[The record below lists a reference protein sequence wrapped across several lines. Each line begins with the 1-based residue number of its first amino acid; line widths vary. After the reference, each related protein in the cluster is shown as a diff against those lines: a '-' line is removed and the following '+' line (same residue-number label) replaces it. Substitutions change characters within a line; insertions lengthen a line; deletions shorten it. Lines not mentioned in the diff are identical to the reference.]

1 MAFGIDI
8 DFNAQVGKLSNQID
22 KISSDLGKF
31 EKKAEQVTGNINSI
45 FKALGT
51 GLSVAS
57 FTSFVKNGI
66 DAADALNDLSD
77 RTGVSVENLS
87 KFKLAIELGDTTT
100 EAFASSL
107 NKLSIN
113 IAKNQESFAALGI
126 NAKDPLEAFI
136 QLADVFSSIE
146 DPQTRAAVGAKA
158 LGKAY
163 AEVAPLLSMT
173 GDELRELA
181 RKGEGLTG
189 ITTEQARLSGE
200 FNDQLSVL
208 SKTLQGLQVQFGL
221 GIIEPL
227 IRTSKLFS
235 ENIEKTGILRGSWLG
250 LLDTFKESVGLK
262 TGLEGEIDVIDRR
275 INKTRES
282 LKDLQGG
289 TGFGSQLIP
298 AKEKE
303 LNDLLN
309 QRFELVKKISEER
322 SKSLPA
328 QAPQQAAPTPEAITG
343 FIGTQK
349 PETETEKTKEQ
360 TTAEKQRQEILR
372 EGLRLTEQMR
382 TPVEKL
388 AEEQAKY
395 KSLLDSGAIS
405 ISTYTRAMQAANDA
419 TLNLIGANEEL
430 SSSEQFRQKSE
441 ADSLKIRL
449 EQQRLDIINQRVTP
463 DNEKPFQNLQPQTPQ
478 IDEAGIKSQLEK
490 AVNNPEQPLKMK
502 IQIDAETL
510 TKNLT
515 SAVDLAQQQIQPI
528 VIPVAYEI
536 IDDGTGQS
544 GNVAQQ
550 LNRQALSRGRR

>member
-8 DFNAQVGKLSNQID
+8 DFNAQVGKLSSQVD
-22 KISSDLGKF
+22 KISQDLGRF
-31 EKKAEQVTGNINSI
+31 EKKAEQVTSKINSS
-45 FKALGT
+45 FQTLGA
-51 GLSVAS
+51 GLSVAA

-289 TGFGSQLIP
+289 AGFGSQILP

-328 QAPQQAAPTPEAITG
+328 QSTQQAAPTPEAITG

-349 PETETEKTKEQ
+349 PETEKTKEQ

-405 ISTYTRAMQAANDA
+405 IGTYTRAMQAANDA

-441 ADSLKIRL
+441 ADSIKIRL

-478 IDEAGIKSQLEK
+478 IDESGIKAQLEK